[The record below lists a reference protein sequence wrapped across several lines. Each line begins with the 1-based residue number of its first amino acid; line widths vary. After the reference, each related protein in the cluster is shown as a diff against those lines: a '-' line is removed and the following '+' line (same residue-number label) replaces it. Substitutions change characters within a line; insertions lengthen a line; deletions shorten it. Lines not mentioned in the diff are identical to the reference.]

1 MKNKMARSH
10 RGAGHMTRVSDI
22 FSCQKGVQILGGRM
36 KAEIILSQRRKV

>member
-22 FSCQKGVQILGGRM
+22 FSCQKGVQIVGGRM
-36 KAEIILSQRRKV
+36 KAKIIWSKMRKA